1 VYVNIY
7 RCLISIILTGLDAAG
22 ATVQI
27 FMFSVLAVK
36 VKQNAPM
43 CHTFLEIVY
52 RRYGATTHIIFV
64 CFALATNI
72 LVYAAVFLIPTG
84 VCAYVVLGG
93 LRATFLCK
101 WIVRGHHQASMI
113 LMMTR
118 RLLAYYHCYDHHPVL
133 HVQRLRYE

>member
-1 VYVNIY
+1 
-7 RCLISIILTGLDAAG
+7 
-22 ATVQI
+22 
-27 FMFSVLAVK
+27 MFSVLAVK

-52 RRYGATTHIIFV
+52 RRYGAVTHII

-72 LVYAAVFLIPTG
+72 LVASQLLLGGSAVVTALTGMNVYAAVFLIPTG

-101 WIVRGHHQASMI
+101 LSCSYI
-113 LMMTR
+113 
-118 RLLAYYHCYDHHPVL
+118 
-133 HVQRLRYE
+133 